1 MQQLRNIHELPN
13 SIKTAD
19 SVQNFNTARN
29 IGISKGVYLTVRTID
44 IYPLTFFNEVLL
56 NIIGE
61 KGSISNINYYLFFI
75 F

>member
-29 IGISKGVYLTVRTID
+29 SGISKGVYLTLRTID
-44 IYPLTFFNEVLL
+44 IYPLTFLNEVLL

-61 KGSISNINYYLFFI
+61 KGSISNINYYLFI